1 MKDNLLEV
9 VIQSAYDSG
18 YKDGY
23 SKATQ
28 NIEHDL
34 IVPLSE
40 KSHVIQKLWLTP
52 KDLAWAV
59 VPHII
64 TQSIGFLD
72 LMVWE
77 IYVAKFI
84 FRTYYPNIYAKVLIV
99 AIVVQI
105 IYFGFL

>member
-23 SKATQ
+23 SKAIQ

-52 KDLAWAV
+52 KDLAREFD
-59 VPHII
+59 I
-64 TQSIGFLD
+64 TLSTQAKMRMKNRIPYHKIGKYVRYKRTDINQWFD
-72 LMVWE
+72 L
-77 IYVAKFI
+77 AK
-84 FRTYYPNIYAKVLIV
+84 IV
-99 AIVVQI
+99 
-105 IYFGFL
+105 